1 MERAAS
7 ALDRRKAFRSDGGAV
22 LQADLSATAR
32 QVKRPTVERA
42 VPFRPIQKGRTITRM
57 TMIAVA
63 IPGISFM
70 RRSALSDGARWPAAI
85 FLP

>member
-32 QVKRPTVERA
+32 QVKRPTDQRA
-42 VPFRPIQKGRTITRM
+42 APFRPIQKGRTITRI

-63 IPGISFM
+63 IPGISFIS
-70 RRSALSDGARWPAAI
+70 RNDLSDGAR
-85 FLP
+85 